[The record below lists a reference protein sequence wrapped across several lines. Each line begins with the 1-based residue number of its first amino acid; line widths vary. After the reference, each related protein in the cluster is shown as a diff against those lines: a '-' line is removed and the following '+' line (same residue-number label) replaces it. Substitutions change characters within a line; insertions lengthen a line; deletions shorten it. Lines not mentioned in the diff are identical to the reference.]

1 MAFEAVAG
9 EQGGYVPVKEL
20 FSGGLF
26 FLRCK
31 CRAGLCPRSR
41 LEVPLNLCR
50 GQGTVVYRHQV
61 VGAQPRAS
69 TRELISQRQDPK
81 SGLFT
86 LPPERPYTMR
96 HNQRTKEPWEGLTS
110 GDLLRKEFDYDR
122 PKVVS
127 LDVIDALALLAVYAC
142 RTGQPEKTP
151 QWLKG
156 GGWGTGTGC
165 GHTINQD
172 LERWFDREKLEKQYK
187 DRQGWLKERGYEIGK
202 GWYPE

>member
-1 MAFEAVAG
+1 MTPEEKPAYKSDGVLAEPPCIFALADIYRVHRRPET
-9 EQGGYVPVKEL
+9 
-20 FSGGLF
+20 
-26 FLRCK
+26 
-31 CRAGLCPRSR
+31 
-41 LEVPLNLCR
+41 LEFMETLGR
-50 GQGTVVYRHQV
+50 K
-61 VGAQPRAS
+61 
-69 TRELISQRQDPK
+69 LISQRQDPK

-96 HNQRTKEPWEGLTS
+96 HNQRTKDPWEGLTS
-110 GDLLRKEFDYDR
+110 GELLRREFNYDR

-127 LDVIDALALLAVYAC
+127 LDIIDPLALLAVHAC
-142 RTGQPEKTP
+142 RTGQFEKIP

-172 LERWFDREKLEKQYK
+172 LERWFDREKLEKQYTE
-187 DRQGWLKERGYEIGK
+187 REAWLKERGYKIGK